1 MGLKIFF
8 IWYFTS
14 WFVYWLFPGQCG
26 NFPDSTF
33 PRENECCAFMGCDW
47 RTDLYFLVKTRIFLG
62 QLGSVPKSSK
72 TFQDRMPGAPGK
84 VAVEGLT
91 IGVSFSSSAST
102 NGGGPALQALLDTK
116 ASLHSLCNIVKR
128 NRELSEQKVWSAFP
142 LLIIS
147 SRHKIME
154 VILESEWILKI
165 LIFHVKNSFPGKWV
179 NKTFPWRD
187 TVSCYSFYGKE
198 EN

>member
-1 MGLKIFF
+1 MVCLLGISRPMWELPRQ
-8 IWYFTS
+8 YFS
-14 WFVYWLFPGQCG
+14 KREWVLRVYGMRLTDWLVLFGKDQ
-26 NFPDSTF
+26 NISRTTWERSKVFQNF
-33 PRENECCAFMGCDW
+33 PRENAWCSWQGCSW
-47 RTDLYFLVKTRIFLG
+47 RTDHRRLVLFFCLQQRRRADT
-62 QLGSVPKSSK
+62 P
-72 TFQDRMPGAPGK
+72 
-84 VAVEGLT
+84 
-91 IGVSFSSSAST
+91 SSS
-102 NGGGPALQALLDTK
+102 GQKLLW
-116 ASLHSLCNIVKR
+116 LCNIVKR
-128 NRELSEQKVWSAFP
+128 NRELSEQKVWSALP

>member
-47 RTDLYFLVKTRIFLG
+47 RTDLYFLVKTRIFLDNLG
-62 QLGSVPKSSK
+62 AFQSLPKVSKIECLVLLARLQLKDWP
-72 TFQDRMPGAPGK
+72 
-84 VAVEGLT
+84 
-91 IGVSFSSSAST
+91 SASRS
-102 NGGGPALQALLDTK
+102 LLLPPTTEEGRHSKLFWTK

-128 NRELSEQKVWSAFP
+128 NRELSEQKVWSALP

>member
-33 PRENECCAFMGCDW
+33 PRENECCAFIGCDW

-72 TFQDRMPGAPGK
+72 TFQERMPGAPGK

-91 IGVSFSSSAST
+91 IGVSFSSSASN
-102 NGGGPALQALLDTK
+102 NGGGPALQALLDKSFFHCVTSSKETENYQNKKCEVHCHYWLYHQGTK
-116 ASLHSLCNIVKR
+116 LWK
-128 NRELSEQKVWSAFP
+128 
-142 LLIIS
+142 
-147 SRHKIME
+147 
-154 VILESEWILKI
+154 
-165 LIFHVKNSFPGKWV
+165 
-179 NKTFPWRD
+179 
-187 TVSCYSFYGKE
+187 
-198 EN
+198 